1 MITLTEIV
9 RDYMMEEERDT
20 RHKEAIYLHHAI
32 NGIRDLHYDVSGVVK
47 SVALTVDT
55 SKNICNL
62 PDDFMREVGVAVI
75 DGSGNLVNLSR
86 SPHKIFKIN
95 DNCGNTTGGVPNS
108 NGIDDLGG
116 GFYNTQAEHFRNGQN
131 IGNWFGI
138 GGQQATGDYTINHAE
153 KRIEFSSRTSNSY
166 IVLKY
171 LSEASQVNGQF
182 EVHEYLREP
191 IKNYI
196 EWKDKQRKRYVGK
209 GEVQFLHKQYVD
221 SKTWA
226 RMRLSSFDLEE
237 AKEIA
242 KVNFS
247 QAPKM

>member
-1 MITLTEIV
+1 MITLMEIV
-9 RDYMMEEERDT
+9 KDFAIEEERDT
-20 RHKEAIYLHHAI
+20 RHKQAIFLHHAI
-32 NGIRDLHYDVSGVVK
+32 NAVRDLHYDISGVIK
-47 SVALTVDT
+47 TVALNVDV

-62 PDDFMREVGVAVI
+62 PNDFMREIGVAVI
-75 DGSGNLVNLSR
+75 DASGNLVNLSH
-86 SPHKIFKIN
+86 SPHIIFKID

-108 NGIDDLGG
+108 SGIDDV
-116 GFYNTQAEHFRNGQN
+116 GFYYNTQAEHFRNGQN

-138 GGQQATGDYTINHAE
+138 GGQQAAGDYTINHAE
-153 KRIEFSSRTSNSY
+153 KRIEFSSRTSQTY

-196 EWKDKQRKRYVGK
+196 DWKDKERKRYVSA
-209 GEVQFLHKQYVD
+209 GEKQELHRKYVV

-226 RMRLSSFDLEE
+226 RMRLSSFDVEE

-242 KVNFS
+242 KVNFT
-247 QAPKM
+247 QAPKF